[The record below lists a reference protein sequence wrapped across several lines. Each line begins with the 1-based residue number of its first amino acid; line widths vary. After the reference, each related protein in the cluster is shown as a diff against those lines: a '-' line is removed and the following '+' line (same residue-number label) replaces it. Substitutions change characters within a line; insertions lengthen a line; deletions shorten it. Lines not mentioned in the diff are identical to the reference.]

1 MSNKMLRDG
10 NIIEIK
16 IKNQFFIP
24 DLFKSCIFSQKNME
38 LKEAIERRSSVRS
51 FKNDPLPVE
60 ALQEMVRLAGL
71 APSVNNFQPWSFIGI
86 TTREKLN
93 HIAEM
98 VSVKMNSYKTKPSEP
113 AQNVK
118 SQVEYFSTFFR
129 DAPAVIAVI
138 LEEYETVWEK
148 SSELSHDE
156 INKMRNF
163 PDIQST
169 GACIQNILLA
179 AVDMGY
185 GACWLSGPMV
195 ARKEIEDYLE
205 ISQPSRLISFVA
217 IGEPKHEAKPR
228 NKENMAGKLRFV

>member
-1 MSNKMLRDG
+1 
-10 NIIEIK
+10 
-16 IKNQFFIP
+16 
-24 DLFKSCIFSQKNME
+24 ME

-51 FKNDPLPVE
+51 FKNEPVPVE

-86 TTREKLN
+86 TTKEKLN
-93 HIAEM
+93 DIAGM
-98 VSVKMNSYKTKPSEP
+98 VSLKLDSYKTKSSES
-113 AQNVK
+113 ARNVK

-129 DAPAVIAVI
+129 DAPSVIAVI
-138 LEEYETVWEK
+138 LEEYQTVWEK

-156 INKMRNF
+156 INIMRNF

-169 GACIQNILLA
+169 GACIQNILLS

-195 ARKEIEDYLE
+195 AREEIEEYLN
-205 ISQPSRLISFVA
+205 ISRPSRLISFVA
-217 IGEPKHEAKPR
+217 IGKPQHEPKPR
-228 NKENMAGKLRFV
+228 NKENLAGKLSFI